1 MSIPPNNP
9 LPANWQPRPR
19 PEPPPAPQRVTSGQW
34 TLVTFILLLFLVS
47 ISLRVIYAHKLE
59 TTSVMFM
66 GLPAGVAIFLSL
78 LPATKSALGAAMKG
92 TTIGLLIS
100 AVLFG
105 EGMICVLMAA
115 PIAYLIAAL
124 VGGLTDSARKTRH
137 PGLQCIIWIVAA
149 VMSFEGTSGKLSLSR
164 DEEVRVERI
173 VAATPAEIE
182 ATLAATPAF
191 HTQLPLYF
199 RMGFPKPVAAHGS
212 GLQIGDQ
219 RVIHFAGG
227 EGHPGDESFHVTA
240 RTNSSVTFCPEGDT
254 SHIAH
259 WLHWKESDV
268 EWSPIDARHTRVAW
282 TLRFRR
288 GLDPAW
294 YFRPSERYGARLAAG
309 YLIDNL
315 ATPTAQT
322 AAHSN

>member
-1 MSIPPNNP
+1 
-9 LPANWQPRPR
+9 
-19 PEPPPAPQRVTSGQW
+19 
-34 TLVTFILLLFLVS
+34 LLFLVS
-47 ISLRVIYAHKLE
+47 ISLRVVYAHKLE
-59 TTSVMFM
+59 TTSVMFI
-66 GLPAGVAIFLSL
+66 GLPAGLAIFMSL
-78 LPATKSALGAAMKG
+78 LPPTKSAIGAAMKG

-105 EGMICVLMAA
+105 EGVICVLMAA
-115 PIAYLIAAL
+115 PIAYFIAGL
-124 VGGLTDSARKTRH
+124 VGAMTDYSRKKQH
-137 PGLQCIIWIVAA
+137 PEMQCLIWIVAA
-149 VMSFEGTSGKLSLSR
+149 FMSFEGTSDRLSLSR
-164 DEEVRVERI
+164 DEEVRAERI
-173 VAATPAEIE
+173 VGASPAEIE

-191 HTQLPLYF
+191 QTQLPFYF
-199 RMGFPKPVAAHGS
+199 RIGFPKPVAARGS
-212 GLQIGDQ
+212 GLQIGDE

-227 EGHPGDESFHVTA
+227 EGHPGDEVFRITG
-240 RTNSSVTFCPEGDT
+240 RTNSSITFHPDNDT

-259 WLHWKESDV
+259 WLHWKESVV
-268 EWSPIDARHTRVAW
+268 EWSPIDAGHTRVAW

-315 ATPTAQT
+315 ATPTPQT

>member
-19 PEPPPAPQRVTSGQW
+19 PEPPPAPRRVTDGQW
-34 TLVTFILLLFLVS
+34 RLVTFILLLFLVS

-59 TTSVMFM
+59 TTSVMFI
-66 GLPAGVAIFLSL
+66 GLPAGLAIFLSL
-78 LPATKSALGAAMKG
+78 LPPTKSALGAAMKG

-105 EGMICVLMAA
+105 EGVICVLMAA
-115 PIAYLIAAL
+115 PIAYFIAAL
-124 VGGLTDSARKTRH
+124 VGGLTDSARKTQH
-137 PGLQCIIWIVAA
+137 PEMQCLIWIAVAA
-149 VMSFEGTSGKLSLSR
+149 ISFEGTSDKFSLSR
-164 DEEVRVERI
+164 EEEVRVERT
-173 VAATPAEIE
+173 VAATPAEIQT
-182 ATLAATPAF
+182 ALAATSSF
-191 HTQLPLYF
+191 RTQLPLYF
-199 RMGFPKPVAAHGS
+199 RMGFPKPVEARGS
-212 GLQIGDQ
+212 GLQVGDE

-227 EGHPGDESFHVTA
+227 EGQPGDERFRVAA
-240 RTNSSVTFCPEGDT
+240 RTNSSVTFHPEGDT

-259 WLHWKESDV
+259 WLRWEESVV
-268 EWSPIDARHTRVAW
+268 EWSPVGSGRTRVTW

-315 ATPTAQT
+315 ATPVRQIP
-322 AAHSN
+322 AH